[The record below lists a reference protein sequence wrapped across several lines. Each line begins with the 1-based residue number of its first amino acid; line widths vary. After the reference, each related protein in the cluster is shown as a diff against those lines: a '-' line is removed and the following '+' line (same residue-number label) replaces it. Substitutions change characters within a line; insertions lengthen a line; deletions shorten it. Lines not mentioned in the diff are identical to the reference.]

1 MFQFLKSNLIKFA
14 LDINR
19 NMKNL
24 GIKSLNIISDQDA
37 TIDSN
42 EFGTIK
48 ILLNKEENQSLGSSS
63 ISSLTAR
70 TAHLSIRP
78 ILSASAIE
86 MAKNLH
92 KLLLYIDNLPTIPP
106 TMNPI
111 NINIKLYIQKLLE
124 KISTLT
130 KEQFEAEIENQNDQ
144 NFLIIY
150 NLKNV
155 EQEDVEQEEE

>member
-1 MFQFLKSNLIKFA
+1 
-14 LDINR
+14 
-19 NMKNL
+19 MKNL
-24 GIKSLNIISDQDA
+24 VIKSLNIISDQEA

-48 ILLNKEENQSLGSSS
+48 ILLNKEEASTAPGSSS
-63 ISSLTAR
+63 ISSLTIS

-78 ILSASAIE
+78 ILSTLAIE

-111 NINIKLYIQKLLE
+111 NINVKLYIQKLLE

-130 KEQFEAEIENQNDQ
+130 KEQFKAEIENQNDL
-144 NFLIIY
+144 NPFPKTIIY
-150 NLKNV
+150 YY
-155 EQEDVEQEEE
+155 

>member
-1 MFQFLKSNLIKFA
+1 MFISVSILSVKELNLLKFA

-42 EFGTIK
+42 KFGTIK
-48 ILLNKEENQSLGSSS
+48 ILLNKEENQSLGFSS
-63 ISSLTAR
+63 ISSSTAR

-92 KLLLYIDNLPTIPP
+92 ELLLHIDNLPAGPRTIHK
-106 TMNPI
+106 
-111 NINIKLYIQKLLE
+111 KLR
-124 KISTLT
+124 
-130 KEQFEAEIENQNDQ
+130 F
-144 NFLIIY
+144 
-150 NLKNV
+150 
-155 EQEDVEQEEE
+155 